1 MEEKSKL
8 TTVGG
13 VPTGGTTKS
22 GNPEHEP
29 GTGEFGPKGG
39 SSSLEKK
46 LSFKEKMDQRRDLKN
61 KSLFVGAKAAYEAKK
76 DSIQSL
82 ENFEEAKE
90 KNRSIRNLE
99 KRVRKETID
108 ALAEKTREM
117 FENNSLGMRIKF
129 VNLLSAI
136 KMERFINLHEA
147 GHGGGCT
154 NSDVRMRF
162 SNNVFGSTYQ
172 SSRVNRYGLEKYGC
186 LMSKN
191 IGESID
197 WSDGADHYG
206 DCAVTFKNSRVK
218 GRTTYTFDDSLS
230 SDVVIPGLAGG
241 DFDINC
247 YVSTYA
253 ASQLDSRIN
262 DIIKNSKTLKD
273 FKREL
278 GVGYIEVQYH
288 GELTL
293 DDVESIRLQ
302 DKWLASPELKKV
314 ISNQLK
320 EKNIPVYTYDFRTK
334 KQYQVKINEN
344 GELYKEEVNL

>member
-13 VPTGGTTKS
+13 IPTGGTTKS
-22 GNPEHEP
+22 GNPEHNP
-29 GTGEFGPKGG
+29 DTGKFDSKGSGG
-39 SSSLEKK
+39 SSLGKK
-46 LSFKEKMDQRRDLKN
+46 LSFKEKMDQRRELKN

-82 ENFEEAKE
+82 ENFEKAKE
-90 KNRSIRNLE
+90 KNRASRNLE
-99 KRVRKETID
+99 REVRKEVID

-129 VNLLSAI
+129 TNLLSAI
-136 KMERFINLHEA
+136 KMGRFINLHEA

-154 NSDVRMRF
+154 NSDIRMEF
-162 SNNVFGSTYQ
+162 SSNVFGSTYQ
-172 SSRVNRYGLEKYGC
+172 YSKVNRYGLEKYGC

-197 WSDGADHYG
+197 WSDRADQYG

-218 GRTTYTFDDSLS
+218 GRTTYTFGDSLGS
-230 SDVVIPGLAGG
+230 NKVIPGLAGG

-247 YVSTYA
+247 Y
-253 ASQLDSRIN
+253 ASSYDALKLNSSIN
-262 DIIKNSKTLKD
+262 RVIEKSKTLKD

-278 GVGYIEVQYH
+278 DVSYVELQYH
-288 GELTL
+288 GEYCRCTDRNKTRKRRFWNCWTYTDKPTHLVPYLCNNL
-293 DDVESIRLQ
+293 D
-302 DKWLASPELKKV
+302 
-314 ISNQLK
+314 
-320 EKNIPVYTYDFRTK
+320 
-334 KQYQVKINEN
+334 
-344 GELYKEEVNL
+344 